1 MRAEQSWEHKQTLCN
16 ISKNMC
22 LVAWLLFGSSYL
34 LRHTYFYILTCR
46 IGTNAHAILDD
57 AYHYL
62 LLRGLEGNHCTFEGK
77 PIANTDRSKFLLSG
91 QNGNAH
97 PQAASSHGLNDN
109 VRNLMN
115 TSRLLLL
122 SASDKMALKRMIHSL
137 DEWLEKNRAVTTSS
151 SFLDNL
157 VYTLTERRS
166 FLPHRSFVVLD
177 PELSVLDLSEQMS
190 APIRATKQ
198 PKVAFIFTGQG
209 AQWAG
214 MGRELLK
221 FPVFLNSVLD
231 SQEFLSR
238 IGCSWNVVGNFF

>member
-1 MRAEQSWEHKQTLCN
+1 
-16 ISKNMC
+16 
-22 LVAWLLFGSSYL
+22 
-34 LRHTYFYILTCR
+34 
-46 IGTNAHAILDD
+46 
-57 AYHYL
+57 
-62 LLRGLEGNHCTFEGK
+62 
-77 PIANTDRSKFLLSG
+77 
-91 QNGNAH
+91 
-97 PQAASSHGLNDN
+97 
-109 VRNLMN
+109 
-115 TSRLLLL
+115 
-122 SASDKMALKRMIHSL
+122 MIHSL